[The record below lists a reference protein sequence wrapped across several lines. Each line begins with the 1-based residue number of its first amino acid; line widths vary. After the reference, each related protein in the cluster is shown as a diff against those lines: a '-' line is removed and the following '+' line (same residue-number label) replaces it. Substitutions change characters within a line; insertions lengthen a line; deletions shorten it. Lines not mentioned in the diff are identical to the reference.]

1 MSRCGHGRDQHPPA
15 HHRPRG
21 DRALAARPARAGG
34 RSRPRRSTSVAQ
46 VEGELDR
53 LWDLLRQRAAKREF
67 GEDPDDARERSADTV
82 EHYRN

>member
-1 MSRCGHGRDQHPPA
+1 MDETSIHQHITDLVATERSLRDQLE
-15 HHRPRG
+15 RG
-21 DRALAARPARAGG
+21 EITAEEEHQRL
-34 RSRPRRSTSVAQ
+34 AQ

>member
-1 MSRCGHGRDQHPPA
+1 MDETSIHQHITDLEATERSLRDQLG
-15 HHRPRG
+15 RG
-21 DRALAARPARAGG
+21 EITAEEEHQRL
-34 RSRPRRSTSVAQ
+34 AQ